1 MKARTANPWD
11 PSVKALTQFP
21 TVLDQMAK
29 NLAWTS
35 ALGDAAFNQQKDV
48 MAAIQKLRQEA
59 KAAGNLKSPKKSR
72 LCRRVPRPS

>member
-1 MKARTANPWD
+1 MVAQILGAATYPDQVTTASNYVNNTNLKRDALMKAVDGQPWD

-35 ALGDAAFNQQKDV
+35 ALGDAAY
-48 MAAIQKLRQEA
+48 
-59 KAAGNLKSPKKSR
+59 SR
-72 LCRRVPRPS
+72 VT